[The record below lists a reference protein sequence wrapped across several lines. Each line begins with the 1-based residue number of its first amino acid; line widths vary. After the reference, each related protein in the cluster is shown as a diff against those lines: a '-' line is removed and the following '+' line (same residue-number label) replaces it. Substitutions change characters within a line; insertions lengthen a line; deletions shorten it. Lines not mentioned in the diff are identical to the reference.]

1 MNVNKKDLILYAI
14 TSEKHSK
21 KDTSLLLKD
30 VEKAILGGAT
40 CVQLRE
46 KILEDNLLLERALKL
61 KKLCKKYGV
70 PLIINDNV
78 NIALKSGADGVHLGE
93 KDMPIKDAIKMLG
106 KDKIIGA
113 SATNFNDAIKAQK
126 SGASYIGVGSIFYTY
141 SKKDAK
147 NVSVITLKS
156 ICEYVDIPVVAI
168 GGINIENVR
177 YLNDSK
183 ISGIA
188 VISSIFDEENIKL
201 ATKNL
206 KSEVLKILGGA
217 KNT

>member
-1 MNVNKKDLILYAI
+1 M
-14 TSEKHSK
+14 
-21 KDTSLLLKD
+21 
-30 VEKAILGGAT
+30 
-40 CVQLRE
+40 
-46 KILEDNLLLERALKL
+46 
-61 KKLCKKYGV
+61 
-70 PLIINDNV
+70 
-78 NIALKSGADGVHLGE
+78 
-93 KDMPIKDAIKMLG
+93 
-106 KDKIIGA
+106 
-113 SATNFNDAIKAQK
+113 
-126 SGASYIGVGSIFYTY
+126 
-141 SKKDAK
+141 
-147 NVSVITLKS
+147 
-156 ICEYVDIPVVAI
+156 DIPVVAI